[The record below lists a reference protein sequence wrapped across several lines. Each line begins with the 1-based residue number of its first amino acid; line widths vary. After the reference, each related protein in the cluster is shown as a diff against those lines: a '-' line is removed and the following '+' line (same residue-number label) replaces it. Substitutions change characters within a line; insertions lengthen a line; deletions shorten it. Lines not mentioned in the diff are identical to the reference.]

1 MIFLVQR
8 EKWGPN
14 RLYHSKP
21 LKMNNKYII
30 MHFQTAGDWMTKDRD
45 PERDQED
52 KASSCPTRSLQ
63 GLSSSSVGGGAQVKW

>member
-1 MIFLVQR
+1 
-8 EKWGPN
+8 
-14 RLYHSKP
+14 
-21 LKMNNKYII
+21 MNNKYII

-45 PERDQED
+45 PARDQED